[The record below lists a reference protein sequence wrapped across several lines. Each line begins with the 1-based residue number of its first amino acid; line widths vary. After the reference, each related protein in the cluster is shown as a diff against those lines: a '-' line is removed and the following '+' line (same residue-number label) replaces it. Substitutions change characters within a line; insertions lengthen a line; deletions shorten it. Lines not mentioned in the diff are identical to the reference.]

1 MNEITNAMKKIFFLF
16 SILLFACAVKKPT
29 TARTEKAENFPASWA
44 GNWKGT
50 LNIYSVKG
58 LSQSIPMEV
67 EIAKIDTSQNR
78 YTWALIYGED
88 KIKGRR
94 AYELVI
100 KDPAKGL
107 YVNDEKNTIAMESY
121 LIAGKLYCYF
131 SVMGNF
137 LTSAMEKQD
146 DNTMLFEITS
156 GSDTPVSSTGNQI
169 FQGDTIPVVKTF
181 PIRVVQ
187 KAVLKR

>member
-1 MNEITNAMKKIFFLF
+1 MKKIFFLF
-16 SILLFACAVKKPT
+16 SILLFACVVKKPT
-29 TARTEKAENFPASWA
+29 VARTEKAENFPASWV

-137 LTSAMEKQD
+137 LTSTMEKQD

>member
-1 MNEITNAMKKIFFLF
+1 MKKLFFLF
-16 SILLFACAVKKPT
+16 SILLFACTVKKPLT
-29 TARTEKAENFPASWA
+29 VSTQKEGVFPASWV

-58 LSQSIPMEV
+58 LSQSVLMEV
-67 EIAKIDTSQNR
+67 EIAKIDTSENR

-88 KIKGRR
+88 KVKGRR
-94 AYELVI
+94 AYELVV

-107 YVNDEKNTIAMESY
+107 YVNDEKNTIAMENY

-131 SVMGNF
+131 SVEGNF
-137 LTSAMEKQD
+137 LTSTMEKQNE
-146 DNTMLFEITS
+146 NTMLFEITS
-156 GSDTPVSSTGNQI
+156 GNDKPVSSTGNQI

-181 PIRVVQ
+181 PVRVVQ
-187 KAVLKR
+187 KAILKK

>member
-1 MNEITNAMKKIFFLF
+1 MKKIFFLF
-16 SILLFACAVKKPT
+16 SILLFACMTKKPL
-29 TARTEKAENFPASWA
+29 AVSEQKEGAFPASWT

-67 EIAKIDTSQNR
+67 EIVKIDTSQNR

-88 KIKGRR
+88 KVKGRR

-131 SVMGNF
+131 SVEGNF
-137 LTSAMEKQD
+137 LTSIMEKQN

-187 KAVLKR
+187 KAILKK